1 MNTRSL
7 RFQLVAWYAA
17 LLTGCFVLIG
27 AATYV
32 VLQSSLV
39 GALQE
44 TQLRRARQVGQ
55 LLLDEI
61 RGPGEARVGEEVQA
75 RYATDLNGRFVRIT
89 RGDGSLLYLSSA
101 PKDQTFVPAEVPPPS
116 WSSHTE
122 TARQMPLPGGRKILV
137 TASEVQTAGGARYLV
152 ETGAPMDDVQ
162 AHLRQWL
169 MFLLV
174 VLPGVAMLAVGGGAF
189 LVKRA
194 LSPVDRIAASAQRIS
209 SQNLSERLP
218 VTRTGDELERLS
230 IALNH
235 MVQRLDE
242 AFQYSR
248 RFMADAS
255 HELRTPLTV
264 LRGELE
270 SFIQEPTLASEWR
283 ERLGSA
289 LEEGERLTGIV
300 EGLFAISRLA
310 AGGAAAGWGQ
320 PARRGRRV
328 EGGERWTGLVEGLL
342 AFSRLDAGEAA
353 AEWVKLDLA
362 RLTAATADQ
371 MSLLAEDKNI
381 QVTCAAAEPV
391 WVEGDQARLKQV
403 VVNLLDN
410 AIKYTLQGGAV
421 ALTVSANHS
430 KAVLEIA
437 DNGIGIPAEA
447 LPRVFD
453 RFFRVDTARSRELGG
468 AGLGLSIV
476 KSICMAHHGQVE
488 ASSLPGQGS
497 RFRVE
502 LPLAAPTTNN
512 QKKHNHEH

>member
-17 LLTGCFVLIG
+17 LLTGCFALIG

-39 GALQE
+39 GALKE
-44 TQLRRARQVGQ
+44 NQLRRARQIGQ
-55 LLLDEI
+55 LLLEEI
-61 RGPGEARVGEEVQA
+61 PRQGEAQVGNEING
-75 RYATDLNGRFVRIT
+75 RYAPGLNDRFVRVT
-89 RGDGSLLYLSSA
+89 RADGGLLYVSQP
-101 PKDQTFVPAEVPPPS
+101 PKERNFLPTAVPPAVGS
-116 WSSHTE
+116 ARGETE
-122 TARQMPLPGGRKILV
+122 RQVPLPDGRIMLL
-137 TASEVQTAGGARYLV
+137 TAHEVQTPGGARYLI

-162 AHLRQWL
+162 AHLHRWL
-169 MFLLV
+169 RFLLV
-174 VLPGVAMLAVGGGAF
+174 VLPVVAALALGGGSL

-194 LSPVDRIAASAQRIS
+194 LYPVDKIAASAERIS

-218 VTRTGDELERLS
+218 VSRTGDELERLS

-235 MVQRLDE
+235 MIQRLDE

-270 SFIQEPTLASEWR
+270 SFIEGPTLAPEWR

-289 LEEGERLTGIV
+289 LEEVERLASIV
-300 EGLFAISRLA
+300 EGLFAI
-310 AGGAAAGWGQ
+310 
-320 PARRGRRV
+320 
-328 EGGERWTGLVEGLL
+328 
-342 AFSRLDAGEAA
+342 SRLDAGEAA
-353 AEWVKLDLA
+353 AEWVRFDLA

-381 QVTCAAAEPV
+381 QVTCAAADPV

-421 ALTVSANHS
+421 ALTVSTIDS
-430 KAVLEIA
+430 RAVLEVA

-453 RFFRVDTARSRELGG
+453 RFFRVDKARSRELGG

-476 KSICMAHHGQVE
+476 KSICTAHHGRVE

-502 LPLAAPTTNN
+502 LPLAAPLTNN
-512 QKKHNHEH
+512 QKNHDHEH

>member
-7 RFQLVAWYAA
+7 RFRLVAWYAG

-32 VLQSSLV
+32 ALQSSLV
-39 GALQE
+39 GALRE
-44 TQLRRARQVGQ
+44 TQLRRARQIGQ

-61 RGPGEARVGEEVQA
+61 PSPGEARVGEEVQA
-75 RYATDLNGRFVRIT
+75 RYAPDLNGRFVRIT
-89 RGDGSLLYLSSA
+89 RSNGSVLYLSGT
-101 PKDQTFVPAEVPPPS
+101 PKDQTFVPADVAS
-116 WSSHTE
+116 TLWSSHTE
-122 TARQMPLPGGRKILV
+122 TACQVSLPGGRKMLL
-137 TASEVQTAGGARYLV
+137 TAREVQTPAGARYLI

-169 MFLLV
+169 RFLLV
-174 VLPGVAMLAVGGGAF
+174 VLPVVAALALGGGSF

-194 LSPVDRIAASAQRIS
+194 LSPVDKIAASAERIS

-218 VTRTGDELERLS
+218 VARTGDELERLS
-230 IALNH
+230 TALNH
-235 MVQRLDE
+235 MIQRLDG

-270 SFIQEPTLASEWR
+270 SVIQETTLAPEWC

-289 LEEGERLTGIV
+289 LEEVERLANIV
-300 EGLFAISRLA
+300 EGLFAI
-310 AGGAAAGWGQ
+310 
-320 PARRGRRV
+320 
-328 EGGERWTGLVEGLL
+328 
-342 AFSRLDAGEAA
+342 SRLDAGEAA

-381 QVTCAAAEPV
+381 QVTYSAAEPV

-410 AIKYTLQGGAV
+410 AIKYTLQGGTV
-421 ALTVSANHS
+421 ALTVSAIDS
-430 KAVLEIA
+430 KAVLEVA
-437 DNGIGIPAEA
+437 DNGIGIPADA

-453 RFFRVDTARSRELGG
+453 RFFRVDMARSRELGG

-476 KSICMAHHGQVE
+476 KSICTAHHGRVE
-488 ASSLPGQGS
+488 ATSFPGQGS

-502 LPLAAPTTNN
+502 LPLAAPTTSN
-512 QKKHNHEH
+512 QKKHES

>member
-1 MNTRSL
+1 MNTHSL

-17 LLTGCFVLIG
+17 LLAGCFVLIG
-27 AATYV
+27 AASYV

-39 GALQE
+39 GALRE
-44 TQLRRARQVGQ
+44 TQLRRARQIGQ

-61 RGPGEARVGEEVQA
+61 RGSGDVRVGEEIQA
-75 RYATDLNGRFVRIT
+75 RYAPDLNGRFVRVA
-89 RGDGSLLYLSSA
+89 RSNGSLLYLSRA
-101 PKDQTFVPAEVPPPS
+101 PKDQTFVPADVPSFS
-116 WSSHTE
+116 WSSRTE
-122 TARQMPLPGGRKILV
+122 TARQVPLPGGRNMLL
-137 TASEVQTAGGARYLV
+137 TASVVQTPGGARYLI

-169 MFLLV
+169 RFLLV
-174 VLPGVAMLAVGGGAF
+174 VLPVVAALALGGGSY

-194 LSPVDRIAASAQRIS
+194 LLPVDRIAASAKRIG

-218 VTRTGDELERLS
+218 VARTGDELERLS

-270 SFIQEPTLASEWR
+270 SFIQEPTLAPEWR

-289 LEEGERLTGIV
+289 LEEVERLAGIV
-300 EGLFAISRLA
+300 EGLFAISRL
-310 AGGAAAGWGQ
+310 
-320 PARRGRRV
+320 
-328 EGGERWTGLVEGLL
+328 
-342 AFSRLDAGEAA
+342 DAGEAA
-353 AEWVKLDLA
+353 SEWVKLDLA
-362 RLTAATADQ
+362 RLAAATADQ
-371 MSLLAEDKNI
+371 MSLLADDKNI

-430 KAVLEIA
+430 KAVLEVA

-453 RFFRVDTARSRELGG
+453 RFFRVDKARSRELGG

-476 KSICMAHHGQVE
+476 KSICTAHHGRVE
-488 ASSLPGQGS
+488 AKSLPGQGS

-502 LPLAAPTTNN
+502 LPLAAPSTNN
-512 QKKHNHEH
+512 QKNHDHEH